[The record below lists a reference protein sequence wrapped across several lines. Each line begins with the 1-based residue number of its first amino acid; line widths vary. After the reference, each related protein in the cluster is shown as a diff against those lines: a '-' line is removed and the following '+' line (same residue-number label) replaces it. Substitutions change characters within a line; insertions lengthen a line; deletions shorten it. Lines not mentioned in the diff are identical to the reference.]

1 GPCTECSCSS
11 GKETDKNTGNTKKKE
26 NGDQSFVPKIFFGTR
41 THKQISQITRE
52 LKRTAYSSVPMTIL
66 SSRDYTCIHPVVS
79 NNVGNRNEMCVELLE
94 GKHGK
99 SCLYYHGVHKLSE
112 HHAVQSAHRMYHAWD
127 IEDLVSLG
135 KKLHACAYFAAR
147 ELMVGADIVFCP
159 YNYLLDPQIRESME
173 INLKGQVVILDEAH
187 NIEDCAR
194 ESVSYGVTES
204 QLRATREEL
213 DFMVNNNIRQKD
225 HEPLRAVCCS
235 LT

>member
-11 GKETDKNTGNTKKKE
+11 SKEMDKNTKNSKKKE
-26 NGDQSFVPKIFFGTR
+26 KDDQPFIPKIFFGTR

-52 LKRTAYSSVPMTIL
+52 LKRTAYCSVPMTIL
-66 SSRDYTCIHPVVS
+66 SSRDYTCLHPVVS
-79 NNVGNRNEMCVELLE
+79 NSVSNRNEMCVELLE
-94 GKHGK
+94 GKNGK
-99 SCLYYHGVHKLSE
+99 SCLYYHGVHKLTE
-112 HHAVQSAHRMYHAWD
+112 HHALQCSYGTNRAWD

-135 KKLHACAYFAAR
+135 KKLRACAYFGAR
-147 ELMVGADIVFCP
+147 ELMLGADIVFCP
-159 YNYLLDPQIRESME
+159 YNYLLDPQIRESMD

-194 ESVSYGVTES
+194 ESVSYGVTEN
-204 QLRATREEL
+204 QLRAAREEL

-225 HEPLRAVCCS
+225 HESLRAVCCS